1 VYRKIGK
8 YKGKIERFR
17 KKEAEIEK
25 ANGGKDV
32 MGIMNETKAIEME
45 TRMLRKKIEQI

>member
-8 YKGKIERFR
+8 YKGKIERLR

-32 MGIMNETKAIEME
+32 VGILNETKAIEME
-45 TRMLRKKIEQI
+45 TRNLKKKIE